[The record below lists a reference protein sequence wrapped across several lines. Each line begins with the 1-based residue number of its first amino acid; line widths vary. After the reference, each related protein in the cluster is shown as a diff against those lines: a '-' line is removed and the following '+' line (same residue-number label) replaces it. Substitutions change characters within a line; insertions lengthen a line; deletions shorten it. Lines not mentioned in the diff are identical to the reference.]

1 MNNPFSL
8 EGKTI
13 IVTGA
18 SSGIG
23 RQCAIDCSRQG
34 AKVVAIARNSER
46 LNETLSM
53 LNGEG
58 HHSYIYD
65 FANNEGIAELVSTIV
80 AECGRITG
88 MIYAAGIE
96 KTLPIKILKPEDY
109 TSLYNVNALS
119 AFELA
124 RQISGIKSF
133 SKDGGSIVFIASI
146 TSLIARAG
154 TAAYTASKGAI
165 VSATRVFAAELSK
178 RKIRVNCISPG
189 TIQTPLILNFLSTLT
204 EEEYNN
210 RIGGYPLGLGLPSDV
225 SLACVYLLSDA
236 ARWVTGQNLIIDG
249 GYTSV

>member
-34 AKVVAIARNSER
+34 AKVVAIARNRER
-46 LNETLSM
+46 LDETLSM
-53 LNGEG
+53 LNGKG
-58 HHSYIYD
+58 HCGFIYD
-65 FANNEGIAELVSTIV
+65 FTNSEGITELVSTILRD
-80 AECGRITG
+80 CGRVGG
-88 MIYAAGIE
+88 MIYAAGTE
-96 KTLPIKILKPEDY
+96 KTLPIKLLRPDDY

-119 AFELA
+119 AFELT
-124 RQISGIKSF
+124 RQISGMKSF

-154 TAAYTASKGAI
+154 TAAYTASKGAL

-189 TIQTPLILNFLSTLT
+189 TIQTPLIRKFLSTLS
-204 EEEYNN
+204 EDEYKN
-210 RIGGYPLGLGLPSDV
+210 RISGYPLGLGLPSDV
-225 SLACVYLLSDA
+225 SLACVYLLSEA

-249 GYTSV
+249 GYTSI